1 MKTKKNFSPI
11 VSHYK
16 SFFADT
22 FLKFISKNRNIENSF
37 YLNKSKNKYMFQ
49 LSQYPVEQISQNFQ
63 KKFNGFKERSIPLEI

>member
-22 FLKFISKNRNIENSF
+22 FLKRTHSISIN
-37 YLNKSKNKYMFQ
+37 LKNKYMFQ

>member
-22 FLKFISKNRNIENSF
+22 FFNLIVWENSF
-37 YLNKSKNKYMFQ
+37 Q
-49 LSQYPVEQISQNFQ
+49 
-63 KKFNGFKERSIPLEI
+63 

>member
-22 FLKFISKNRNIENSF
+22 FLKFISIRIKGAINNLIVWENSF
-37 YLNKSKNKYMFQ
+37 Q
-49 LSQYPVEQISQNFQ
+49 
-63 KKFNGFKERSIPLEI
+63 

>member
-22 FLKFISKNRNIENSF
+22 FLKFIF
-37 YLNKSKNKYMFQ
+37 YSSEKDLF
-49 LSQYPVEQISQNFQ
+49 I
-63 KKFNGFKERSIPLEI
+63 

>member
-22 FLKFISKNRNIENSF
+22 FFEIYF
-37 YLNKSKNKYMFQ
+37 NKQKYRELI
-49 LSQYPVEQISQNFQ
+49 LSQ
-63 KKFNGFKERSIPLEI
+63 